1 MYKRQLISISCNDY
15 QKLLNSTENEV
26 DKYTAAE
33 EYYDNGEFR
42 RANALFEQIMPS
54 YSGKPQG
61 ERLRFFFANSYFETK
76 SYYLA
81 AIQFEN
87 FIKSYPNSQRIVDAY
102 FMEGKSYFM
111 LSPAY
116 SLDQEDTNTAIEK
129 LQVFVN
135 RYPNS
140 EYVSEAIE
148 LIEQLQNKIEKKDFE
163 VSKQYYTIRDYNSA
177 IKSLDNFMAD
187 NPGTIFREEA
197 LYYRWLST
205 YEIAINSI
213 ESKILERVTELER
226 SLVNFLKY
234 YPETIFIEDLSYKLN
249 NAKKIAEGNLEA
261 LALLTKIAVIMGLG
275 SFFSV
280 AASFVDL
287 IQVPC
292 NAGLF
297 LTFPLRILWSTGLR
311 LEAFTPIT
319 TCPFFTF
326 GLLISS
332 SINFAAFP
340 YS

>member
-1 MYKRQLISISCNDY
+1 MYRIFFLISISILLLSCNDY
-15 QKLLNSTENEV
+15 QKLLNSTENQSE
-26 DKYTAAE
+26 KYAAAE
-33 EYYDNGEFR
+33 EYYNNGDFR
-42 RANALFEQIMPS
+42 RANTLIEQIIPS
-54 YSGKPQG
+54 YRGKPQG
-61 ERLRFFFANSYFETK
+61 ERLVYFFANSYFETK

-129 LQVFVN
+129 LQIFVN

-234 YPETIFIEDLSYKLN
+234 YPETIFLEDLSYKLN
-249 NAKKIAEGNLEA
+249 NAKKI
-261 LALLTKIAVIMGLG
+261 
-275 SFFSV
+275 
-280 AASFVDL
+280 
-287 IQVPC
+287 
-292 NAGLF
+292 
-297 LTFPLRILWSTGLR
+297 
-311 LEAFTPIT
+311 
-319 TCPFFTF
+319 
-326 GLLISS
+326 
-332 SINFAAFP
+332 IN
-340 YS
+340 

>member
-1 MYKRQLISISCNDY
+1 
-15 QKLLNSTENEV
+15 
-26 DKYTAAE
+26 
-33 EYYDNGEFR
+33 
-42 RANALFEQIMPS
+42 
-54 YSGKPQG
+54 
-61 ERLRFFFANSYFETK
+61 
-76 SYYLA
+76 
-81 AIQFEN
+81 
-87 FIKSYPNSQRIVDAY
+87 
-102 FMEGKSYFM
+102 M

-116 SLDQEDTNTAIEK
+116 SLDQDDTNTAIEK

-197 LYYRWLST
+197 LYYRWLSR

-249 NAKKIAEGNLEA
+249 NAKKI
-261 LALLTKIAVIMGLG
+261 
-275 SFFSV
+275 
-280 AASFVDL
+280 
-287 IQVPC
+287 
-292 NAGLF
+292 
-297 LTFPLRILWSTGLR
+297 
-311 LEAFTPIT
+311 
-319 TCPFFTF
+319 
-326 GLLISS
+326 
-332 SINFAAFP
+332 IN
-340 YS
+340 